1 MKKRTTISAHVDQ
14 ATIERIDQLA
24 KLENRSRSQM
34 TGTVIKL
41 GAELSPEAW
50 SVLLQL
56 NSQGS
61 EEDWQAI
68 RQEITRLLLHHRYR
82 LTQRKMAG
90 HLDSQ
95 WLDSLKTE
103 DDILLAAVEL
113 TRNV

>member
-1 MKKRTTISAHVDQ
+1 MKNRTTISAHVDQ

-34 TGTVIKL
+34 TGTAIKL

-61 EEDWQAI
+61 EEDWQGI
-68 RQEITRLLLHHRYR
+68 REEMTRRDDQIVFTLSISSNS
-82 LTQRKMAG
+82 TQ
-90 HLDSQ
+90 
-95 WLDSLKTE
+95 
-103 DDILLAAVEL
+103 
-113 TRNV
+113 NVCSNRFSMVRFFKNRR

>member
-1 MKKRTTISAHVDQ
+1 MKNRTTISAHVDQ

-34 TGTVIKL
+34 TGTAIKL
-41 GAELSPEAW
+41 AAELSPEAW

-61 EEDWQAI
+61 EEDWQGI
-68 RQEITRLLLHHRYR
+68 REEMTRLFLHYRYR
-82 LTQRKMAG
+82 LTQRKMSAQI
-90 HLDSQ
+90 DSQ

>member
-1 MKKRTTISAHVDQ
+1 MKNRTTISAHVDQ

-34 TGTVIKL
+34 TGTAIKL

-68 RQEITRLLLHHRYR
+68 REEMTRLFLHYRYR
-82 LTQRKMAG
+82 LTQRKIATQI
-90 HLDSQ
+90 DSQ
-95 WLDSLKTE
+95 WLDSLKTG
-103 DDILLAAVEL
+103 DDILSAAVEL